1 MKKEQFLQ
9 ELRDSLEGEV
19 SDQALYENINYY
31 RQYLE
36 DQQRGGKTEE
46 EAIEEL
52 GQPSWIARSIIEA
65 EEVSTGNGS
74 PYEDDV
80 YTQGDDDGEEGSF
93 EVHEIKWYHKL
104 LFIIILVLLLVA
116 IVSIAGAVLSFL
128 GPILLV
134 LLIVFFIA
142 RWIL

>member
-19 SDQALYENINYY
+19 SDQVLYENINYY

-36 DQQRGGKTEE
+36 DQQREGKTEE

-65 EEVSTGNGS
+65 EEVSTGHGS

-80 YTQGDDDGEEGSF
+80 YTQGDESGEEGSF

-104 LFIIILVLLLVA
+104 LFIIILVLLIVA

-128 GPILLV
+128 GPILLTI
-134 LLIVFFIA
+134 LIVYLIKRFI
-142 RWIL
+142 L